1 MKLVVFGASGK
12 TGSLLIEQALAS
24 GYEVNAYVRTQESIK
39 LVHPD
44 LKVFVGQLSEK
55 SKLRLAITGAD
66 ACISTL
72 GGASLTKHSHQII
85 QGIDNIVSIM
95 EEVKV
100 KRIIYLS
107 SIGAGTSRNYMPQP
121 IRFFIADLMLRVPL
135 ADHTANENRIT
146 QSQLEWTIIR
156 PGGLTDGAKSDNLK
170 HGTENMKMKGN
181 QRISRS
187 NVAAFILN
195 QLTNS
200 NYVNKSVWLFE

>member
-1 MKLVVFGASGK
+1 
-12 TGSLLIEQALAS
+12 
-24 GYEVNAYVRTQESIK
+24 
-39 LVHPD
+39 
-44 LKVFVGQLSEK
+44 
-55 SKLRLAITGAD
+55 
-66 ACISTL
+66 
-72 GGASLTKHSHQII
+72 
-85 QGIDNIVSIM
+85 
-95 EEVKV
+95 
-100 KRIIYLS
+100 
-107 SIGAGTSRNYMPQP
+107 MPQP

-146 QSQLEWTIIR
+146 QSQLEWTTIR

>member
-1 MKLVVFGASGK
+1 M
-12 TGSLLIEQALAS
+12 
-24 GYEVNAYVRTQESIK
+24 NAYVRTRESIK

-72 GGASLTKHSHQII
+72 GGASLTKHSPQII

-156 PGGLTDGAKSDNLK
+156 PGGLTDGAKYDNLK
-170 HGTENMKMKGN
+170 HGTENMKMEGN
-181 QRISRS
+181 QLISRS

>member
-1 MKLVVFGASGK
+1 M
-12 TGSLLIEQALAS
+12 
-24 GYEVNAYVRTQESIK
+24 NAYFRTRESIK

-55 SKLRLAITGAD
+55 NKLRLAITGAD

-72 GGASLTKHSHQII
+72 GGASLTKHSPQII

-95 EEVKV
+95 EEEKV
-100 KRIIYLS
+100 KRILYLS
-107 SIGAGTSRNYMPQP
+107 SIGAGNSRNYMPQP

>member
-1 MKLVVFGASGK
+1 MKIAVFGASVK

-55 SKLRLAITGAD
+55 NKLRLAITGAD

-72 GGASLTKHSHQII
+72 GGASLTKHSPQII

-107 SIGAGTSRNYMPQP
+107 SIGAGNSRNYMPQP

-156 PGGLTDGAKSDNLK
+156 PGGLTDGAKYDNLK

-181 QRISRS
+181 QSISRS